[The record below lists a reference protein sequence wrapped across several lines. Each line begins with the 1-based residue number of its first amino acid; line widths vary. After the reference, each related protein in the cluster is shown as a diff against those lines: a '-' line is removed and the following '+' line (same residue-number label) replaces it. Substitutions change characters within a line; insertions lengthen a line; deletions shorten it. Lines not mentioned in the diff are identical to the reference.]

1 MPYRKVTFPPG
12 INREGTQY
20 SAEGNWY
27 DCDLIRFRQGRPE
40 KIGGWTKYSQN
51 EFLGISRTLLNWSSI
66 LSANLMAIGTD
77 KKLYVDLGGVYHDI
91 TPMEYKSQ
99 GTLDLDM
106 ANTSTN
112 TNAQLSFDVLAGDV
126 VRMSSDANS
135 VGDELMIVATGGLAG
150 ATVVL
155 ERGSFSTITSAHTSG
170 DAAFLLEKL
179 SNPIYPIAGSST
191 VLINFANHGLT
202 TGDFINFLS
211 MSSSPTGLDRRS
223 LFYPLFDGA
232 TNPASG
238 YDAARSTQSW
248 CVKRVLN
255 ADYFEIVLE
264 NSASGTPATLEANL
278 SNSDTTVQLSLNS
291 FVNGD
296 YIKIG
301 DEYIKITSGSSGA
314 GPYTYNCNKGQ
325 FGSRSLNHSSGL
337 TASLVGA
344 SGGSGSG
351 GDTIIMRDIQAS
363 ESTFVEF
370 SGWGAGTWG
379 GIPSATTSTT
389 LTANL
394 AAGATA
400 SASVASTTS
409 FPSLGSIIIDSEV
422 ISYASTGGS
431 SFNTLTRGDY
441 GSVDSFHSSGS
452 SVFLLDQYWTGWGD
466 PTVPISNSETA
477 LNAWSLD
484 TFGEDLVGCKTRTKP
499 FYWNTSLKMSNG
511 YPNST
516 QYLTSSYTASP
527 NGYASGIMLADAV
540 PMSSLGLSTDDG
552 HGSVP
557 DQVGFLMTNPASR
570 QIIAF
575 GATDTFGNYD
585 PMLIRWCDND
595 RPGSW
600 EATSSNSA
608 GGAPLQKG
616 SKIISAA
623 RSDRQILVWT
633 DSSIYSM
640 AWIGGND
647 VFAIQEVAD
656 GISLASRHAH
666 KAARGIVYWMG
677 DNNFFRTDGST
688 VEKIECSVLSKVF
701 EELNYSKREV
711 IFSASNLLF
720 NEIIWFYPSGSS
732 EEPNNY
738 VLYNYIDGTWAYGS
752 MPRTSWSDSGLREK
766 PNSSY
771 NRGQYSSGAYQGIE
785 RSIIY
790 NQEDGYKDDQSKMNS
805 YIESAY
811 FDIDEGDE
819 SMFVDRFIP
828 DIRGLYAT
836 TPKIAVDLVAKDY
849 PASTRTSTRSLTLD
863 QSIEYV
869 NTRIRGK
876 TMSVKFYDNNSTQEE
891 AGWELGDSRMRV
903 KPDGRR

>member
-51 EFLGISRTLLNWSSI
+51 EFLGISRSLLNWSSI
-66 LSANLMAIGTD
+66 LGANLMAVGTD
-77 KKLYVDLGGVYHDI
+77 KKLYVDLGGIYHDI

-112 TNAQLSFDVLAGDV
+112 TNAKLSFNVLAGDV

-155 ERGSFSTITSAHTSG
+155 ERGSFSTVTSAHTSG

-179 SNPIYPIAGSST
+179 SNPVYPIAGSST

-211 MSSSPTGLDRRS
+211 MSSAPTGLDRRS

-232 TNPASG
+232 TDPASG

-248 CVKRVLN
+248 CVTRVLDG
-255 ADYFEIVLE
+255 DYFEITLE
-264 NSASGTPATLEANL
+264 NSVTGTPATLSANIL
-278 SNSDTTVQLSLNS
+278 SSGTTIQLSVNT
-291 FVNGD
+291 FVSSD
-296 YIKIG
+296 YIKIE
-301 DEYIKITSGSSGA
+301 DEYIQITSGPSGV

-325 FGSRSLNHSSGL
+325 LGSRSKDHSSGL
-337 TASLVGA
+337 PVYLVGA
-344 SGGSGSG
+344 SGGLGSG

-370 SGWGAGTWG
+370 SGWSAGSWG
-379 GIPSATTSTT
+379 GVPSATTSTT
-389 LTANL
+389 LSANL
-394 AAGATA
+394 AAGATT
-400 SASVASTTS
+400 SATVASTAS
-409 FPSLGSIIIDSEV
+409 FPSSGSIIIDSEV
-422 ISYASTGGS
+422 ISYSSTTGTT
-431 SFNTLTRGDY
+431 FNTLTRGDY
-441 GSVDSFHSSGS
+441 STVDSFHASGS
-452 SVFLLDQYWTGWGD
+452 SVFLLDQYWTAWGD
-466 PTVPISNSETA
+466 PTVPITNDNSN
-477 LNAWSLD
+477 LNIWSLD

-511 YPNST
+511 YPYNTRYS
-516 QYLTSSYTASP
+516 TSSHSASP
-527 NGYASGIMLADAV
+527 NGYASGIMLSDAV

-585 PMLIRWCDND
+585 PMLIRWCDID

-600 EATSSNSA
+600 EGTSSNAA
-608 GGAPLQKG
+608 GGTPLQKG

-623 RSDRQILVWT
+623 RSDRQIIVWT
-633 DSSIYSM
+633 DSSMYSLS
-640 AWIGGND
+640 WVGGNF
-647 VFAIQEVAD
+647 VFALQEIAD
-656 GISLASRHAH
+656 GVSLASINAH

-677 DNNFFRTDGST
+677 DNNFFQTDGTT
-688 VEKIECSVLSKVF
+688 VQKIDCSVLSKVF
-701 EELNYSKREV
+701 EELNYFKREV
-711 IFSASNLLF
+711 IFTASNLLF
-720 NEIIWFYPSGSS
+720 NEIIWFYPSRTSN
-732 EEPNNY
+732 EPDKY
-738 VLYNYIDGTWAYGS
+738 VLYNYVDGTWAYGS
-752 MPRTSWSDSGLREK
+752 MPRTAWSDSGLREK
-766 PNSSY
+766 PNSAY

-790 NQEDGYKDDQSKMNS
+790 NQEDGYKDDQSKMDS
-805 YIESAY
+805 YIESGY
-811 FDIDEGDE
+811 FDLDDGDE
-819 SMFVDRFIP
+819 SIFVDRFIP
-828 DIRGLYAT
+828 DIRGLYT
-836 TPKIAVDLVAKDY
+836 TVPEIAVDLVAKDY
-849 PASTRTSTRSLTLD
+849 PASTRTTTRSLTLD

-869 NTRIRGK
+869 NTRIRGR

-891 AGWELGDSRMRV
+891 SGWELGDSRMRV